1 MMPSPTPSLFLF
13 FFLCFAHGTA
23 HRDEPPRHG
32 CHHGP
37 RVRFPFW
44 LPDGPDSEPGYPGF
58 ELICDGDGRL
68 ALSVPNIPNPLV
80 VKSIDYKS
88 QSVVLRDPSNC
99 LPLGIAN
106 LTLRGFFAREDPS
119 RSAGPYN
126 YNYNYNY
133 TLFRCPLPE
142 RNSYDMTEL
151 ACRSDP
157 SSYKVYAV
165 DSSESVGNVPL
176 VHCERIIGSLDS
188 LPNPIKGMITEARFD
203 WKQPDCKKCTKGLC
217 GWHGS
222 SIACDQPHPGLPE
235 KLHREIAGI
244 IVGSFLFLVGLT
256 GLGYVLNEKRRDKAF
271 QLKIESFLHD
281 YEALKPT
288 RYSYNDIK
296 RITNDFEEKLGQGAY
311 GTVYKGKLS
320 NEIFVAVKML
330 DNSFGNGEEF
340 INEVSTMGRIHHVNV
355 VRMVG
360 FCADGFRR
368 ALVYEFLPNESLEKF
383 IFQGDDNPDPFLSWD
398 RLHNIALGVGKGIEY
413 LHQGCDQR
421 ILHFD
426 IKPHNILLDDH
437 FIPKIADFGLAKLCS
452 KEQSAVSM
460 TAARGTMGY
469 IAPEVFSRNFGSV
482 SSKSDV
488 YSFGMLLLEMVGG
501 RKNVDVNAKNMSQ
514 MYFPQWVYNHLN
526 KGEEL
531 EIRIRE
537 DGDHKIAKKLAIIG
551 LWCIHWYPADR
562 PPVKAVVQM
571 LEGEECPVMP
581 KNPFVSSGS
590 GDAATMKGSLWNT
603 NLEVI
608 EE

>member
-1 MMPSPTPSLFLF
+1 MRSSIPSLFLL
-13 FFLCFAHGTA
+13 FLCFTHSTA
-23 HRDEPPRHG
+23 DQHPPNQDQDPDCAPKRCRHG
-32 CHHGP
+32 P
-37 RVRFPFW
+37 WVQFPFVLEGQQRADCGYETEGFNLSCGKDGNTLLR
-44 LPDGPDSEPGYPGF
+44 LPETP
-58 ELICDGDGRL
+58 R
-68 ALSVPNIPNPLV
+68 PLV
-80 VKSIDYKS
+80 VESIDHDNRS
-88 QSVVLRDPSNC
+88 MFVRDPGQC
-99 LPLGIAN
+99 LPVLLGN
-106 LTLRGFFAREDPS
+106 LNLSSFSYDMNQAS
-119 RSAGPYN
+119 QYRSPPF
-126 YNYNYNY
+126 NY
-133 TLFRCPLPE
+133 TLFQCPPAQ
-142 RNSYDMTEL
+142 RSSMTRL
-151 ACRSDP
+151 DCLRQPGFD
-157 SSYKVYAV
+157 VYAV
-165 DSSESVGNVPL
+165 DSDSYVGDLPL
-176 VHCERIIGSLDS
+176 VSCERNGSIDL
-188 LPNPIKGMITEARFD
+188 LPEMIDAMMDKVRLVWD
-203 WKQPDCKKCTKGLC
+203 KPDCGPCTNTGSWCRRDGKGIRCILRPRRDE
-217 GWHGS
+217 GR
-222 SIACDQPHPGLPE
+222 
-235 KLHREIAGI
+235 LHREIAGI

-256 GLGYVLNEKRRDKAF
+256 GLGYILNEKRRDKAF

-398 RLHNIALGVGKGIEY
+398 RLHDIALGVAKGIEY
-413 LHQGCDQR
+413 LHQGCDQK

-488 YSFGMLLLEMVGG
+488 YSFGMLLLEM
-501 RKNVDVNAKNMSQ
+501 
-514 MYFPQWVYNHLN
+514 
-526 KGEEL
+526 
-531 EIRIRE
+531 
-537 DGDHKIAKKLAIIG
+537 
-551 LWCIHWYPADR
+551 
-562 PPVKAVVQM
+562 
-571 LEGEECPVMP
+571 
-581 KNPFVSSGS
+581 
-590 GDAATMKGSLWNT
+590 
-603 NLEVI
+603 
-608 EE
+608 